1 MEFIFQKYQTTT
13 YAEKVNNGHEK
24 EVDNMVTHI
33 KLLYFVFD
41 LAQVRKHTKQMSV
54 VLKTVKTI

>member
-13 YAEKVNNGHEK
+13 YSEKVNNGHEK